1 MPDWL
6 AERRGEVAA
15 DRILDAAEKLFT
27 QHDPA
32 SVGMNEIAR
41 AAGCSRATLYRYFDN
56 REALRTAYV
65 HRETYRL
72 SRELMKQTG
81 SIDDPRERLIAS
93 IIATLRMV
101 RESPAMSS
109 WFGSTRLPIGGELA
123 GQSEVITA
131 LAAGFL
137 NSLGHSLGLEDPA
150 TVERRARWTVRV
162 IISLLMFPGHDE
174 PDERAMIEEFLV
186 PTVAPANLPNST
198 RG

>member
-1 MPDWL
+1 MADWL
-6 AERRGEVAA
+6 AERRTEAAA
-15 DRILDAAEKLFT
+15 DRILDAAERLFT
-27 QHDPA
+27 EHDPA
-32 SVGMNEIAR
+32 AIGMNEIAR

-56 REALRTAYV
+56 REALRAAYV

-93 IIATLRMV
+93 ITATLRMV
-101 RESPAMSS
+101 RESPAMSA

-137 NSLGHSLGLEDPA
+137 NSLGQDNPA
-150 TVERRARWTVRV
+150 AVERRARWAVRV
-162 IISLLMFPGHDE
+162 IISLLMFPGRDDA
-174 PDERAMIEEFLV
+174 DERAMIEEFVVPIVAPVSAANRLV
-186 PTVAPANLPNST
+186 P
-198 RG
+198 

>member
-1 MPDWL
+1 MADWL
-6 AERRGEVAA
+6 AERRSEAAA
-15 DRILDAAEKLFT
+15 DRILDAAERLFT
-27 QHDPA
+27 EQDPA

-41 AAGCSRATLYRYFDN
+41 AAGCSRATLYRYFDS

-65 HRETYRL
+65 HRETHRL
-72 SRELMKQTG
+72 GRELMHQTG
-81 SIDDPRERLIAS
+81 SIDDPHERLIAS

-137 NSLGHSLGLEDPA
+137 NSLGQHDPA
-150 TVERRARWTVRV
+150 AVERRARWAVRV
-162 IISLLMFPGHDE
+162 IISLLMFPGRDDA
-174 PDERAMIEEFLV
+174 DERGMIEEFLV
-186 PTVAPANLPNST
+186 PIVAPVRAANKLVP
-198 RG
+198 